1 MAPWSTVY
9 RKGLTMSQFYDS
21 DEGLA
26 FIATADS
33 RQTSI
38 EIMRAIAFMARNAKE
53 AEAMWEGDLLGDTG
67 SPPKQAKHRHNKAR
81 GGRTANNSGTKGL
94 GRHKIALPTPGLAP
108 GFFFWGLY
116 NWIESP
122 RARPARNGRGFSC
135 APSVYRLYNWIE
147 SPRAAG
153 RGGYIIG
160 SKARGPR
167 IILLY
172 CPGF

>member
-67 SPPKQAKHRHNKAR
+67 LLALWEHATSNGLRDAKELYWGASGNNW
-81 GGRTANNSGTKGL
+81 ANM
-94 GRHKIALPTPGLAP
+94 
-108 GFFFWGLY
+108 F
-116 NWIESP
+116 
-122 RARPARNGRGFSC
+122 
-135 APSVYRLYNWIE
+135 
-147 SPRAAG
+147 AA
-153 RGGYIIG
+153 
-160 SKARGPR
+160 
-167 IILLY
+167 
-172 CPGF
+172 